1 MKIKVTNLVLLIAM
15 MFGFQVF
22 AQNRANV
29 EKLNELSKQ
38 FETKWNEA
46 QQRVVKYA
54 VENNLKIWHETEDG
68 RVMEMVDV
76 REGQPVYYITD
87 NRGADKTTRV
97 DQLWPGGSLNLDYS
111 GEGYSQLGEWD
122 AGHVRKTHQEFMDGS
137 TSRATPQDGNYA
149 THFHAT
155 HVAGTMI
162 AAGVNPEAKGA
173 LYGGNLKYW
182 QWSADDSEMATAG
195 ANGLEISNH
204 SYGFLA
210 GWNYDN
216 GTLKWW
222 GNSAIS
228 TDEDYK
234 FGFYNNDARGWDQIA
249 YNAPNYLIVKSAGN
263 DRGEGPSDAGNGKAD
278 VDGGEDGYDC
288 IGTRGVAKNILTVG
302 AVYEVDVYEGPQS
315 VVMSDF
321 SCWGPADDGRIKPD
335 IVGKGVDVFST
346 LDGSNTDYGA
356 SQGTSMSAP
365 NVSGSMAML
374 QYHYQQT

>member
-1 MKIKVTNLVLLIAM
+1 MNIKIKTLVLLVLLLA
-15 MFGFQVF
+15 GSQVF
-22 AQNRANV
+22 AQNQANV
-29 EKLNELSKQ
+29 QKLNELSQQ
-38 FETKWNEA
+38 FDVKWNDA
-46 QQRVVKYA
+46 QQRVVKFA
-54 VENNLKIWHETEDG
+54 QENNLDIRHETEDG

-76 REGQPVYYITD
+76 RDGQPVYFITD
-87 NRGADKTTRV
+87 NRGADATTRV

-111 GEGYSQLGEWD
+111 GDGYSQLGEWD
-122 AGHVRKTHQEFMDGS
+122 AGHVRKSHQEFMDGS

-182 QWSADDSEMATAG
+182 QWSADDSEMASAA

-216 GTLKWW
+216 GSWSW
-222 GNSAIS
+222 YGNNAIS
-228 TDEDYK
+228 SDEDYK
-234 FGFYNNDARGWDQIA
+234 FGFYNSDARGWDQIA

-263 DRGEGPSDAGNGKAD
+263 DRGEGPSDAGNGKAEK
-278 VDGGEDGYDC
+278 DGGDDGYDC
-288 IGTRGVAKNILTVG
+288 ISTRGVAKNILTVG
-302 AVYEVDVYEGPQS
+302 AVYEVEVYEGPQS

-335 IVGKGVDVFST
+335 ICGKGVDVFST